1 METEL
6 KIIKKL
12 HQEVINEFE
21 SRNKVS
27 SEPQRSALYA
37 AMNEMVFKF
46 VEKCRDNNIEICG
59 KMTLQFH
66 LIRID
71 FCVLGRLLKSAAICN
86 RHNICF
92 YRNKAASKQ
101 ENNIVP
107 PSTVK
112 VDSPARRVP
121 PLGIHV
127 DNSPESPSSTA
138 PTVLH
143 SNGKIFVSLGNG
155 TKVEIDD
162 DTVNIRT
169 MTNGDVF
176 VNKKAITFN
185 SGASKVEVKKGVIK
199 IK

>member
-1 METEL
+1 MDEL

-71 FCVLGRLLKSAAICN
+71 FRVLGRLLKSAANKYARKVNLSSYKASIGWLSV
-86 RHNICF
+86 

-155 TKVEIDD
+155 TKVEIPPHHDQ
-162 DTVNIRT
+162 RRC
-169 MTNGDVF
+169 F
-176 VNKKAITFN
+176 R
-185 SGASKVEVKKGVIK
+185 E
-199 IK
+199 